1 MVRLKICDSRLTY
14 KVANKFLN
22 VRDRVEVV
30 ERYERWS
37 PPFPCCPVSRQCT
50 WKKTLIGKK
59 ISTSRKPPWTRL
71 IYWFL
76 PLLNKHKNNE
86 KWKLSSTNK
95 TRVHFLLVSFDVLR
109 LSVVTEKKSIHLSNT
124 SYPDSFEL

>member
-1 MVRLKICDSRLTY
+1 MVRLKICDSHLTY

-22 VRDRVEVV
+22 VREWVEVV
-30 ERYERWS
+30 ERYKRWS

-59 ISTSRKPPWTRL
+59 ISTSRKPPGTRL

-76 PLLNKHKNNE
+76 SLLNKHKNNE

-95 TRVHFLLVSFDVLR
+95 TRIHFLLVSFDVLG
-109 LSVVTEKKSIHLSNT
+109 LSVVAEKKSIHLSNT
-124 SYPDSFEL
+124 SYSDSFES